1 MPLEGTGDVTISS
14 MGFASDGRFH
24 VRVAYAPGIGHGDL
38 DMGYFLAR
46 VYPRDERRTAE
57 EKYWR
62 ATVITQVEGGLDVLF
77 PLIKAGEGAE
87 LGEVYFYGGYERPGV
102 DIAGPWSI
110 DFPLEHYPST
120 VLEWTGTLAGRR
132 VDHVTVSPLTVTMD
146 SDDTGGF
153 STAELTVV
161 LKDGTEVP
169 AACGPG
175 RYANLGEG
183 AGVEVWDAY
192 NTWELERP
200 VEVEEIDHLLLLG
213 EHIPV

>member
-1 MPLEGTGDVTISS
+1 M
-14 MGFASDGRFH
+14 
-24 VRVAYAPGIGHGDL
+24 
-38 DMGYFLAR
+38 
-46 VYPRDERRTAE
+46 
-57 EKYWR
+57 
-62 ATVITQVEGGLDVLF
+62 
-77 PLIKAGEGAE
+77 
-87 LGEVYFYGGYERPGV
+87 

-110 DFPLEHYPST
+110 DVPLEHYPST

>member
-1 MPLEGTGDVTISS
+1 MSAPVWTSPGRG
-14 MGFASDGRFH
+14 ASTSRWSTTLDG
-24 VRVAYAPGIGHGDL
+24 A
-38 DMGYFLAR
+38 
-46 VYPRDERRTAE
+46 
-57 EKYWR
+57 
-62 ATVITQVEGGLDVLF
+62 
-77 PLIKAGEGAE
+77 
-87 LGEVYFYGGYERPGV
+87 GV
-102 DIAGPWSI
+102 DGHWR
-110 DFPLEHYPST
+110 
-120 VLEWTGTLAGRR
+120 GGR

-175 RYANLGEG
+175 RLRQLGEG

>member
-1 MPLEGTGDVTISS
+1 MWTSPGRG
-14 MGFASDGRFH
+14 ASTSRWSTT
-24 VRVAYAPGIGHGDL
+24 
-38 DMGYFLAR
+38 
-46 VYPRDERRTAE
+46 PRRC
-57 EKYWR
+57 WS
-62 ATVITQVEGGLDVLF
+62 G
-77 PLIKAGEGAE
+77 
-87 LGEVYFYGGYERPGV
+87 
-102 DIAGPWSI
+102 AGPWR
-110 DFPLEHYPST
+110 
-120 VLEWTGTLAGRR
+120 GRR

>member
-1 MPLEGTGDVTISS
+1 MD
-14 MGFASDGRFH
+14 
-24 VRVAYAPGIGHGDL
+24 Y
-38 DMGYFLAR
+38 
-46 VYPRDERRTAE
+46 
-57 EKYWR
+57 
-62 ATVITQVEGGLDVLF
+62 
-77 PLIKAGEGAE
+77 
-87 LGEVYFYGGYERPGV
+87 
-102 DIAGPWSI
+102 
-110 DFPLEHYPST
+110 YPST

-200 VEVEEIDHLLLLG
+200 VEVAEIDHLLLLG
-213 EHIPV
+213 EHIPVS